1 MTATKGTELTTLG
14 NGLRIV
20 THRMPHLE
28 TISLGIWVATGA
40 RHENLNEQGISHL
53 LEHMAFKGTTRR
65 SARAIAEE
73 IEQVGGDLNAATSL
87 ETTAY
92 YARVLKGD
100 EGVALDILADILQ
113 ESRFAEEDLAREKE
127 VILQEIAGI
136 KDSPEELA
144 YDLVQEV
151 AYPDQPVGRP
161 IIGTPASV
169 SAITAADLR
178 SFLKRH
184 YQSANMVIASAGAI
198 DHEQFVRHVTAL
210 FGSLNAQQVEKGIPA
225 SYQGGARHATKS
237 FEQSHL
243 LAGYPSPSYRDPGFY
258 AAQVLSGLLGGGMS
272 SRLFQEARENR
283 GLCYSIYSS
292 AWGLGDTGLF
302 AVHAATGPGMMAELI
317 EIVGRE
323 LRRAASE
330 VATEREI
337 ARSKSQLKAG
347 LLMGLE
353 SSSARAEQMARQLLV
368 AGRLIGADELIGF
381 VDAVTPEAIRM
392 LAETMVTKSVASVAV
407 VGAGKRSRGFA
418 DAASRMGVFGE
429 SASVHLS
436 RPVPTPAKS

>member
-1 MTATKGTELTTLG
+1 MSAATNPELSTLA
-14 NGLRIV
+14 NGLRVV
-20 THRMPHLE
+20 THPMPHLE

-40 RHENLNEQGISHL
+40 RHESESEHGISHL
-53 LEHMAFKGTTRR
+53 LEHMAFKGTMRR

-73 IEQVGGDLNAATSL
+73 IEQVGGDLNASTSL

-113 ESRFAEEDLAREKE
+113 ESRFAEEDLIREKE

-144 YDLVQEV
+144 YDLLQEV
-151 AYPDQPVGRP
+151 AYPHQPVGRP

-169 SAITAADLR
+169 SAITVADLR
-178 SFLKRH
+178 SFLQRH
-184 YQSANMVIASAGAI
+184 YQSANMVIAAAGAVHHDVI
-198 DHEQFVRHVTAL
+198 VRHAAAL
-210 FGSLNAQQVEKGIPA
+210 FGSLNGRPVGTGVSAR
-225 SYQGGARHATKS
+225 YRGGVRHATKS

-243 LAGYPSPSYRDPGFY
+243 LAGYPSPSYRDPAFY

-302 AVHAATGPGMMAELI
+302 AVHAATGPEMMTRLI
-317 EIVGRE
+317 EVVGGE
-323 LRRAASE
+323 LCRVAAEAPS
-330 VATEREI
+330 EREV
-337 ARSKSQLKAG
+337 ARSKAQLKAG

-368 AGRLIGADELIGF
+368 AGRLLAADELIGR
-381 VDAVTPEAIRM
+381 VDAVTPEAIRA
-392 LAETMVTKSVASVAV
+392 LAETMVAKSVASVAV
-407 VGAGKRSRGFA
+407 VGAGRRSRGFA
-418 DAASRMGVFGE
+418 EAASRMGTA
-429 SASVHLS
+429 SASKAM
-436 RPVPTPAKS
+436 T

>member
-1 MTATKGTELTTLG
+1 MNLSPGTALTTLA

-40 RHENLNEQGISHL
+40 RHESEREQGISHL
-53 LEHMAFKGTTRR
+53 LEHMAFKGTSRR

-100 EGVALDILADILQ
+100 DGIALDILADILQ
-113 ESRFAEEDLAREKE
+113 ESRFAEEDLVREKE

-151 AYPDQPVGRP
+151 AFPDQPVGRP

-169 SAITAADLR
+169 SAITADDLR

-184 YQSANMVIASAGAI
+184 YQSANMVIAAAGAV
-198 DHEQFVRHVTAL
+198 DHDQIVRHATAL
-210 FGSLNAQQVEKGIPA
+210 FGSLNARVIEQGIPA
-225 SYQGGARHATKS
+225 LYKGGAKHTNKS

-243 LAGYPSPSYRDPGFY
+243 IAGYPGPSYRDPEFY

-292 AWGLGDTGLF
+292 AWGLADSGLF
-302 AVHAATGPGMMAELI
+302 AVHAATGAEMMPALIDVVGQELQRVAG
-317 EIVGRE
+317 E
-323 LRRAASE
+323 RAP
-330 VATEREI
+330 EREV
-337 ARSKSQLKAG
+337 ARSKAQLKAG
-347 LLMGLE
+347 LLMSLE

-368 AGRLIGADELIGF
+368 AGRLIGVEELIGR
-381 VDAVTPEAIRM
+381 VDAVTPEAIRT
-392 LAETMVTKSVASVAV
+392 LAETMVHQSVASVAV
-407 VGAGKRSRGFA
+407 VGAGRRSRGFA
-418 DAASRMGVFGE
+418 DAASRMGGRGVG
-429 SASVHLS
+429 A
-436 RPVPTPAKS
+436 TMN